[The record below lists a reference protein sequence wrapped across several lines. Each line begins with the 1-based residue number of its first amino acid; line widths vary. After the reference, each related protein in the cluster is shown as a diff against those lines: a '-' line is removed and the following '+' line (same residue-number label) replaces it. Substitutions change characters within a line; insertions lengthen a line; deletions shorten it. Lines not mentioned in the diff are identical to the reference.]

1 MMTTLEILAFGITRD
16 ILGGPTLRL
25 EIPQPM
31 TVGQLRAQL
40 MHQYPAL
47 QELSSL
53 GIARNSQYAADEE
66 FIQPQDE
73 VVLIPPVSGG

>member
-1 MMTTLEILAFGITRD
+1 MTTLEILAFGITRD
-16 ILGGPTLRL
+16 ILGGPALRL
-25 EIPQPM
+25 EVPDTL

-40 MHQYPAL
+40 LEQYPAL
-47 QELSSL
+47 RGLSSL

-66 FIQPQDE
+66 FIQAQDE